1 MANTVMM
8 AIRRLALQ
16 IAVNFAWFGF
26 LTDNVRDDSVLYH
39 AHTDRA
45 WHWSVD
51 GRPGNDGLSGIRVCL
66 VAGVEACQVHGSVQ
80 HVFSGCG

>member
-1 MANTVMM
+1 MANAAMM
-8 AIRRLALQ
+8 AIRRFAPQ

-26 LTDNVRDDSVLYH
+26 LTDNVLDAGVLYH

-45 WHWSVD
+45 WHWLVD
-51 GRPGNDGLSGIRVCL
+51 GRPGNGGLFGIRVCL
-66 VAGVEACQVHGSVQ
+66 VIGVEACQVHGSIQ